1 MSPETLRVGFLMGQS
16 QHETLRIMT
25 ESLAQQFRDA
35 GHTAHTFD
43 LLSPASID
51 EFEVH
56 LRARAFDLIVS
67 FQGWGLNFFDEG
79 LNLFERAHVPY
90 VAILGDHPLYHA
102 SRLARLGRRNGV
114 LLMNFD
120 QVDAFRELVKRP
132 VPLGFFGTKKKVDR
146 SQRADLDGRSIP
158 FLFMGSGGDP
168 NELRRQ
174 QRAANATVALIVEE
188 ALEERSAR
196 APCTSLDALH
206 HVFGARGIDATII
219 PQVRIAHLVEAIDR
233 IARSERRLRI
243 VRSIRSAPL
252 TIWGP
257 DWPRDIAE
265 RPNITL
271 RDSGYPTGLAAAGRA
286 RLMLNIFPD
295 EFAVFH
301 DRIALAMEAG
311 TPVLSEST
319 PLFDR
324 GITSRG
330 AAFGFSDPS
339 TIDAIA
345 SELLADTGRLE
356 LCVAAADAYEDEQRA
371 DLAVETV
378 LSLRTEILMLDA
390 LNV

>member
-1 MSPETLRVGFLMGQS
+1 MIPETLRVGFLMGQS

-146 SQRADLDGRSIP
+146 SQRTDLTGRSVP

-168 NELRRQ
+168 NGLRRQ
-174 QRAANATVALIVEE
+174 QRAANATVAVIVEE

-206 HVFGARGIDATII
+206 HVLRARGIDATII
-219 PQVRIAHLVEAIDR
+219 PQLRIAHLVEAIDR

-295 EFAVFH
+295 EFSVGH
-301 DRIALAMEAG
+301 DRIALAWEAG

-319 PLFDR
+319 PLFHSYVA
-324 GITSRG
+324 SRG
-330 AAFGFSDPS
+330 AAFEFPS
-339 TIDAIA
+339 AEKIDDLVP
-345 SELLADTGRLE
+345 ELLADEARLQA
-356 LCVAAADAYEDEQRA
+356 CIAAADRFEDETPDSVGVDSIRA
-371 DLAVETV
+371 LYREIMTVE
-378 LSLRTEILMLDA
+378 A
-390 LNV
+390 LHG